1 MINFFFDNKS
11 IEMALDKFKQN
22 IGKDSLTKDLRK
34 KWDNES
40 LRVQK
45 ELLDDF
51 SAFLELEDFSIQK
64 NEYSVTAKYQEAVI
78 SISTSPNIPLLSDSG
93 EDPTDRLKFKTTI
106 KYNKWGDDTVLRV
119 VVYVTNQKNLFGNEI
134 DLETY
139 SKHVKEFKPF
149 KYLLEAEMGN
159 DHSKIGFFG
168 KVFAVSQYGLTDTK
182 KFNQVEKLI
191 EAVLNDEFTM
201 KGVW

>member
-1 MINFFFDNKS
+1 
-11 IEMALDKFKQN
+11 MALDKFKQN

>member
-1 MINFFFDNKS
+1 
-11 IEMALDKFKQN
+11 MALDKFKQN

-78 SISTSPNIPLLSDSG
+78 SISTSPNMPLLSDSG

-106 KYNKWGDDTVLRV
+106 KYNKWGDDTVLKV

-201 KGVW
+201 KGIW

>member
-1 MINFFFDNKS
+1 
-11 IEMALDKFKQN
+11 MALDKFKQN

-78 SISTSPNIPLLSDSG
+78 SISTSPNMPLLSDSG

-201 KGVW
+201 KGIW

>member
-1 MINFFFDNKS
+1 
-11 IEMALDKFKQN
+11 MALDKFKQN

-168 KVFAVSQYGLTDTK
+168 KVFAVSQE
-182 KFNQVEKLI
+182 V
-191 EAVLNDEFTM
+191 VPH
-201 KGVW
+201 V

>member
-1 MINFFFDNKS
+1 
-11 IEMALDKFKQN
+11 MALDKFKQN

-78 SISTSPNIPLLSDSG
+78 SISTSPNMPLLSDSG

-106 KYNKWGDDTVLRV
+106 KYNKWGDDTVLKV

-134 DLETY
+134 DLDTY

-201 KGVW
+201 KGIW